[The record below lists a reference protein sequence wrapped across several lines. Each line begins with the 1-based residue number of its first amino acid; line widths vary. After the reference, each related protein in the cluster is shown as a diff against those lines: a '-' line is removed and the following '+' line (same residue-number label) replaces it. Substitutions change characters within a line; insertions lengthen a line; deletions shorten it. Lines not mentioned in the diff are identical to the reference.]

1 MGRLFT
7 NSAAIRY
14 AGAPMRI
21 CTNYH
26 THTRYCDGVAEP
38 EDYARAALARGFTH
52 LGFSSHAPV
61 PFPNDWTM
69 QPENL
74 PAYLQAVSAVRERYR
89 GRLEV
94 LLGLEVDYLPGRLG
108 PRSPAIQSLG
118 LEFTIG
124 SVHYITEPPRADGF
138 RWTVDASPAEFAQG
152 LAEEFGGDV
161 RRLVERYYQRVGELA
176 ERSRPDIIGH
186 FDVVKKNNRGDR
198 YFSEQEGWYRQA
210 VGEALR
216 RIAGSGAALEI
227 NTGGIVRNTS
237 GALYPSRWILAECLK
252 LDIPIMV
259 NADAHR
265 PEHIDGYFPEAYA
278 LLRDIGYQAAVM
290 LTREGMR
297 ELPLA

>member
-1 MGRLFT
+1 MARLFT
-7 NSAAIRY
+7 KGEAIRY
-14 AGAPMRI
+14 AGVPMRI

-38 EDYARAALARGFTH
+38 EDYVRAALAKGFTH
-52 LGFSSHAPV
+52 LGFSSHSPV
-61 PFPNDWTM
+61 PFPNGWTM
-69 QPENL
+69 QPESL
-74 PAYLQAVSAVRERYR
+74 PVYLQAVSEARARYR
-89 GRLEV
+89 GCLEV

-108 PRSPAIQSLG
+108 PRFPSIQSLG
-118 LEFTIG
+118 LEFTVG
-124 SVHYITEPPRADGF
+124 SVHFITEPPRADGF
-138 RWTVDASPAEFAQG
+138 RWTVDGSPAEFAQG
-152 LAEEFGGDV
+152 LTEEFDGDA
-161 RRLVERYYQRVGELA
+161 RRLVERYYDRLGEMA

-198 YFSEQEGWYRQA
+198 YFSEEEGWYRRA

-237 GALYPSRWILAECLK
+237 GALYPSRWILAECLA
-252 LDIPIMV
+252 LRIPIVV

-265 PEHIDGYFPEAYA
+265 PEDIDGYFPEAYA
-278 LLRDIGYQAAVM
+278 LLRDIGYGAAVM
-290 LTREGMR
+290 FTREGMR